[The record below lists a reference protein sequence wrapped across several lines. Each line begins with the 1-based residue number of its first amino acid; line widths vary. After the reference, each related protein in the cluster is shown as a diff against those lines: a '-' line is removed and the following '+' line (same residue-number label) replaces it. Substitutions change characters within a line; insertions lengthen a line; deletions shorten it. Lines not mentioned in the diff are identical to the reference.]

1 MERAVGVIR
10 LFRPINSLMMGFA
23 VIVGA
28 LLVADNAIFAYPSKL
43 SLGLLTGFT
52 LTGSQMA
59 VNDYYDR
66 EIDLINEPRRPI
78 PSGLVKPYEAVY
90 YASILGFIGL
100 TAALLTNITC
110 FIVAVISYL
119 ISLGYV
125 TEGKRTGF
133 PGNLM
138 VSTCIAVPFLY
149 GALAIGAEVE
159 PILLVFMAMVFLSNT
174 GREVTKGIVD
184 VVGDRSRGVK
194 TLAFTMGERTA
205 ALISALLYV
214 LAVGLS
220 AIPWVLGLVSVWYLP
235 FVILADTGFIYSSI
249 SILRDSSRENAR
261 RVKGLVL
268 VWMLFGLLGFAFG

>member
-28 LLVADNAIFAYPSKL
+28 LLVADNAIFAYPLKL

-184 VVGDRSRGVK
+184 VVGDRSR
-194 TLAFTMGERTA
+194 
-205 ALISALLYV
+205 
-214 LAVGLS
+214 
-220 AIPWVLGLVSVWYLP
+220 
-235 FVILADTGFIYSSI
+235 
-249 SILRDSSRENAR
+249 
-261 RVKGLVL
+261 
-268 VWMLFGLLGFAFG
+268 